1 MNSVT
6 IDGVSYNVIRET
18 EFTLGPSEGFIPS
31 VTRAKITMK
40 RPRGK
45 KIYMAIRYENGK
57 YSSVTAIPNFN
68 PNY

>member
-6 IDGVSYNVIRET
+6 IDGVSYNVIKEI

-31 VTRAKITMK
+31 VTRTQITLK

-45 KIYMAIRYENGK
+45 KTYMAIRYENGR

-68 PNY
+68 PNH